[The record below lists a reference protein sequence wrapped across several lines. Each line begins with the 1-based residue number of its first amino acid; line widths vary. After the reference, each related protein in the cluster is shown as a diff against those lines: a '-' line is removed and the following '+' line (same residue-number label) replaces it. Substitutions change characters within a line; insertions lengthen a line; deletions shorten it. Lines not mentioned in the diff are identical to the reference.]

1 MRALLWTTLLVGC
14 ARLAAPPPLS
24 PALFSPQLA
33 NDRSIVVGR
42 VLGAAIPD
50 TLGNP
55 HIVVVDT
62 AGRSYPMRVVRL
74 TGSDMQMHVGD
85 TVTAWCHGAGADLVA
100 DSVRVEPRL

>member
-1 MRALLWTTLLVGC
+1 MRAVLWLLLLSC
-14 ARLAAPPPLS
+14 ARSAPAPLRA
-24 PALFSPQLA
+24 ALFSPQLA
-33 NDRSIVVGR
+33 SDRSIVVGR

-62 AGRSYPMRVVRL
+62 AGRPYPMRVVRL

-85 TVTAWCHGAGADLVA
+85 RVTAWCHGAGADLIA